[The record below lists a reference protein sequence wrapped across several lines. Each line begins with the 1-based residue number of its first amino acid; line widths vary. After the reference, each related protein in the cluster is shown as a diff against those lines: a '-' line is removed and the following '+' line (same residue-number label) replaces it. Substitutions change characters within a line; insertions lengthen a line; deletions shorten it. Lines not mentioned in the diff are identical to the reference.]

1 MMQNFFMEV
10 EAVVGPL
17 LAELGFRLDETDNTP
32 DRGGDR
38 YIAYYRRKDC
48 KLQIY
53 QSSRDGETNCMIA
66 PLGAPNEFGLRNEKW
81 QYLTR
86 FTKRPN
92 LPATELIQI
101 ARREYESY
109 SNSLE
114 WVRDRIR
121 ANYESAHASIRTMRD
136 N

>member
-1 MMQNFFMEV
+1 MQNFFMEV

-17 LAELGFRLDETDNTP
+17 LAQLGFRLDETDNTP

-38 YIAYYRRKDC
+38 YIAYYRGKDC

-53 QSSRDGETNCMIA
+53 QSSRDGETNCMNA

-109 SNSLE
+109 SNPLE

>member
-17 LAELGFRLDETDNTP
+17 LAELGFSLDETDNTP

-38 YIAYYRRKDC
+38 YIAYYRGKDC

-109 SNSLE
+109 SNPLE

>member
-1 MMQNFFMEV
+1 MDV

-17 LAELGFRLDETDNTP
+17 LAELGFRLDETDDTP
-32 DRGGDR
+32 DRGGTR
-38 YIAYYRRKDC
+38 YIAYYRGKDC

-53 QSSRDGETNCMIA
+53 QSSREGETNCMIA
-66 PLGAPNEFGLRNEKW
+66 PLSAPNEFGLRSEKW

-86 FTKRPN
+86 FTKRLD
-92 LPATELIQI
+92 LPASELIKI

-109 SNSLE
+109 SNPLE

-121 ANYESAHASIRTMRD
+121 ANYESAHASIRTKRD
-136 N
+136 D